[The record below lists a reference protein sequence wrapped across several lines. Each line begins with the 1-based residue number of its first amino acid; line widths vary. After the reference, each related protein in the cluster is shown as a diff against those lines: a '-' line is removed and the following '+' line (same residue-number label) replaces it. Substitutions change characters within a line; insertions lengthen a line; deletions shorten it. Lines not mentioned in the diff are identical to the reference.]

1 MLPVREL
8 SLPVTMKV
16 RERGG
21 KEEEGRE
28 RKGKKEREGEG
39 CREEGR
45 GRKGEKERERERD
58 AERKEGRG
66 MERGIERGGKKGG
79 KERKRKKSRSSHV
92 MFMTKDDT
100 GTWMS
105 GKFSRGISFL
115 TQSDSAHKVGLA

>member
-21 KEEEGRE
+21 KE
-28 RKGKKEREGEG
+28 
-39 CREEGR
+39 EEGR

-66 MERGIERGGKKGG
+66 MERGRERGRGMQRGRKGEEWRG
-79 KERKRKKSRSSHV
+79 GEREREKGRERAKRKKSRSSHV

>member
-21 KEEEGRE
+21 KEGR
-28 RKGKKEREGEG
+28 RRE
-39 CREEGR
+39 R

-66 MERGIERGGKKGG
+66 MERGRERERGKKGG

>member
-1 MLPVREL
+1 MLPAHEL

-21 KEEEGRE
+21 KEEGGRE
-28 RKGKKEREGEG
+28 G
-39 CREEGR
+39 
-45 GRKGEKERERERD
+45 GRKGEKERERER
-58 AERKEGRG
+58 ER
-66 MERGIERGGKKGG
+66 GKKGG
-79 KERKRKKSRSSHV
+79 KEGKSGRGRKVGAVTS

-115 TQSDSAHKVGLA
+115 TPSDSAHKVGLA

>member
-1 MLPVREL
+1 MRNAACSRAFFACDNEGEREG
-8 SLPVTMKV
+8 
-16 RERGG
+16 REGG
-21 KEEEGRE
+21 KEKGEREEGRE
-28 RKGKKEREGEG
+28 GEREGEG
-39 CREEGR
+39 CR
-45 GRKGEKERERERD
+45 GRKGEEWRGGERER
-58 AERKEGRG
+58 
-66 MERGIERGGKKGG
+66 GKKGG

>member
-1 MLPVREL
+1 MQRGRKGE
-8 SLPVTMKV
+8 
-16 RERGG
+16 EWRGG
-21 KEEEGRE
+21 
-28 RKGKKEREGEG
+28 EREGEG

-45 GRKGEKERERERD
+45 ERNGEGERER
-58 AERKEGRG
+58 
-66 MERGIERGGKKGG
+66 GKKGG